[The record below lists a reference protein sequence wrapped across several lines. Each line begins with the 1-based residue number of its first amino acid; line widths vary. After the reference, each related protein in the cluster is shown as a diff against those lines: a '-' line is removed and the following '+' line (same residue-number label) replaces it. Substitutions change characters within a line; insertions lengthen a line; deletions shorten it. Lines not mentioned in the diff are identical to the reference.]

1 MKTIQLTVLLLLFS
15 FLITAQEHTI
25 TYTVKDAV
33 TSEPISD
40 CTISYFDGSQNR
52 YLVTSTDG
60 KFVISTNQNQT
71 VSFSHIAYEA
81 KAVLLSDVKNQTIYL
96 TAKYVQLD
104 GVTVYSAYSPTNKG
118 SSYKYNALQAGSSI
132 SVIGEP
138 DILRHI
144 SSLPGVS
151 QGIESSLG
159 LFVRGGNN
167 GSNGLYFNDVPMYVS
182 SHLMGMFSVFPA
194 DMVNE
199 ATFYMGGLPALKGNQ
214 SSSLLDVSV
223 KRQYGNKFNGKFT
236 LSPYLSGIYTSVPL
250 IKDKLSVQFSGRTS
264 FAPYIVN
271 LFNKTDEKMDI
282 QVYDITTTV
291 DYKASDKHYFDGMFF
306 ATNDF
311 FGYTQNGSQSAQNWR
326 SVIGK
331 LGWRSVWNERLN
343 LNVWTYYTSTYSAQ
357 RDIKFDDTNKT
368 RKSQLGVSSELD
380 EWALN
385 AKLNYS
391 ISDKLLINGGA
402 TFQKQVFK
410 PGNEKYVVSHSDVH
424 HTEIQPNNLLS
435 FFGETAYNPNKYI
448 NLRLGYRHTFQK
460 TKSDNFSN
468 FDVHFL
474 SHIFLTD
481 SWGVELTFD
490 RLNQYYH
497 ILEGLPTGWSMNIMT
512 PGSKEFPAE
521 LTHQYYSG
529 VFWKKDLNKTKL
541 NLSLGGYYRDM
552 QNIVTYK
559 NAINAFGFNSNSWK
573 EEIDLGKGKS
583 YGLEMSGS
591 LQGERFGS
599 TLAYT
604 LSKTDRIFPN
614 VNNGAPFPFKFD
626 RRHIL
631 NLQTK
636 FTVSKYKNRRGKD
649 IEHVLN
655 SVVAYSSGNRAT
667 LAVGSYPGE
676 APPYWGQLMS
686 GQSFP
691 AEFFNN
697 IYDRQLMSQKNGFI
711 MKDYF
716 RIDLAYTLKRV
727 SAKTTNEFSFS
738 VFNVLNRHN
747 PYTYFRENNQWKQL
761 SIVPIMPSVRWT
773 VSW

>member
-1 MKTIQLTVLLLLFS
+1 MKTLKIVLLLLLFS
-15 FLITAQEHTI
+15 LAITAQNNQK
-25 TYTVKDAV
+25 TYTVKDAG
-33 TSEPISD
+33 TSEPVND
-40 CTISYFDGSQNR
+40 CTISYFDGSQNK
-52 YLVTSTDG
+52 YLVTTADG
-60 KFVISTNQNQT
+60 KFMIPGDKNIT
-71 VSFSHIAYEA
+71 VSLSHIGYEA
-81 KAVLLSDVKNQTIYL
+81 KIIQLSEVKNNTIYL

-104 GVTVYSAYSPTNKG
+104 GVTVYSAYSLTNKG

-199 ATFYMGGLPALKGNQ
+199 ATFYMGALPALKGNQ
-214 SSSLLDVSV
+214 SSSLLDVSI
-223 KRQYGNKFNGKFT
+223 KRQYGNKLNGKFT
-236 LSPYLSGIYTSVPL
+236 LSPYLSGLYTSVPL

-282 QVYDITTTV
+282 QVYDITISV

-311 FGYTQNGSQSAQNWR
+311 FGYTQNDSQSAQNWR
-326 SVIGK
+326 SVIDK
-331 LGWRSVWNERLN
+331 LGWHSIWNERLN
-343 LNVWTYYTSTYSAQ
+343 LYVWTYYTNAYSAQ
-357 RDIKFDDTNKT
+357 RDIKFEENNQN

-380 EWALN
+380 EWAMN

-391 ISDKLLINGGA
+391 VNDKLLINGGA

-410 PGNEKYVVSHSDVH
+410 PGNEKYVVSQSDITH
-424 HTEIQPNNLLS
+424 IETLPNNLLS
-435 FFGETAYNPNKYI
+435 FFGETAYNPHKFI

-460 TKSDNFSN
+460 TETDSHSN
-468 FDVHFL
+468 FDMHFL
-474 SHIFLTD
+474 THFFLAD
-481 SWGVELTFD
+481 NWGIELTFD

-497 ILEGLPTGWSMNIMT
+497 ILEGLPTGWSMNIMI
-512 PGSKEFPAE
+512 PASKEFPAE

-529 VFWKKDLNKTKL
+529 IFWKKDLNKTKL

-552 QNIVTYK
+552 QHIVTYK
-559 NAINAFGFNSNSWK
+559 NAINAFGFNSKSWK

-583 YGLEMSGS
+583 YGLEISGS

-604 LSKTDRIFPN
+604 LSKTDRTFPD
-614 VNNGAPFPFKFD
+614 VNNGVSFPFKFD

-636 FTVSKYKNRRGKD
+636 FTVSKYKNSKGKD
-649 IEHVLN
+649 IEHVIN
-655 SVVAYSSGNRAT
+655 SVLAYSSGNRAT

-686 GQSFP
+686 GQNFP
-691 AEFFNN
+691 ADFYNN
-697 IYDRQLMSQKNGFI
+697 IYDRQLMSSKNGFL

-738 VFNVLNRHN
+738 VFNILNRHN
-747 PYTYFRENNQWKQL
+747 PYTYFRESNEWKQL
-761 SIVPIMPSVRWT
+761 SIVPIMPSVRWA

>member
-1 MKTIQLTVLLLLFS
+1 MKTLKTTLLLALFSLTV
-15 FLITAQEHTI
+15 TAQDRQS
-25 TYTVKDAV
+25 TYTVKDAS
-33 TSEPISD
+33 TSEPVSD
-40 CTISYFDGSQNR
+40 CTVSYFDGSQNK
-52 YLVTSTDG
+52 YLVTSGDG
-60 KFVISTNQNQT
+60 KFMISGDKNVV
-71 VSFSHIAYEA
+71 VSLSHIGYET
-81 KAVLLSDVKNQTIYL
+81 KAVQLREIKNNTIYL
-96 TAKYVQLD
+96 TAKYVQLG

-236 LSPYLSGIYTSVPL
+236 LSPYLSGLHTSVPL

-271 LFNKTDEKMDI
+271 LFNKTDEKMGI
-282 QVYDITTTV
+282 QVYDITSTV
-291 DYKASDKHYFDGMFF
+291 DYKVSDKHCFDGMFF

-311 FGYTQNGSQSAQNWR
+311 FDYTQDGLKSAQNWR

-343 LNVWTYYTSTYSAQ
+343 LYVWTYYTSVYSAQ
-357 RDIKFDDTNKT
+357 RDINFDDNNKN

-391 ISDKLLINGGA
+391 VNDKLLINGGA
-402 TFQKQVFK
+402 TLQKQTFK
-410 PGNEKYVVSHSDVH
+410 PGNEKYVVSQSDIN
-424 HTEIQPNNLLS
+424 HTETLPNNLLS
-435 FFGETAYNPNKYI
+435 FFGETVYNPNKFI

-460 TKSDNFSN
+460 TETDNYSN

-474 SHIFLTD
+474 NHLFLTD
-481 SWGVELTFD
+481 NWGVELTFD

-521 LTHQYYSG
+521 LTHQYYFG
-529 VFWKKDLNKTKL
+529 FFWKKDLNKTKL

-559 NAINAFGFNSNSWK
+559 NAINAFGFNSKSWK
-573 EEIDLGKGKS
+573 EEIDLGRGKS
-583 YGLEMSGS
+583 YGLEMSAS
-591 LQGERFGS
+591 LQGGRFGS

-604 LSKTDRIFPN
+604 LSKTDRTFPN
-614 VNNGAPFPFKFD
+614 VNNGVSFPFKFD

-636 FTVSKYKNRRGKD
+636 FTVSKCKNSKGKD
-649 IEHVLN
+649 IEHFIN
-655 SVVAYSSGNRAT
+655 SVLAYSSGNRTT
-667 LAVGSYPGE
+667 LAIGSYPGE
-676 APPYWGQLMS
+676 APPYWGQLMA
-686 GQSFP
+686 GQNFP
-691 AEFFNN
+691 ADFYNN
-697 IYDRQLMSQKNGFI
+697 IYDRQLMSSKNGFT
-711 MKDYF
+711 MKAYF

-727 SAKTTNEFSFS
+727 GAKTTNEFSFS
-738 VFNVLNRHN
+738 VFNILNRHN
-747 PYTYFRENNQWKQL
+747 PYTYFRENNEWKQL
-761 SIVPIMPSVRWT
+761 SIVPIMPSVRWA

>member
-1 MKTIQLTVLLLLFS
+1 M
-15 FLITAQEHTI
+15 
-25 TYTVKDAV
+25 
-33 TSEPISD
+33 
-40 CTISYFDGSQNR
+40 
-52 YLVTSTDG
+52 
-60 KFVISTNQNQT
+60 
-71 VSFSHIAYEA
+71 
-81 KAVLLSDVKNQTIYL
+81 

-104 GVTVYSAYSPTNKG
+104 GVTVYSAYSSTNKG
-118 SSYKYNALQAGSSI
+118 SSYKYSALQAGSSI

-236 LSPYLSGIYTSVPL
+236 LSPYLSGLYTSVPL

-271 LFNKTDEKMDI
+271 LFNRTDEKMDI
-282 QVYDITTTV
+282 QVFDITTTI
-291 DYKASDKHYFDGMFF
+291 DFKASDKHYFDGMFF

-331 LGWRSVWNERLN
+331 LGWRSVWNEKLN
-343 LNVWTYYTSTYSAQ
+343 MNVWAYYTNAYSAQ
-357 RDIKFDDTNKT
+357 KNVKFDENQTN

-391 ISDKLLINGGA
+391 VNDKLLINGGA
-402 TFQKQVFK
+402 TLQKQVFK
-410 PGNEKYVVSHSDVH
+410 PGNEKYVVSHSDVS
-424 HTEIQPNNLLS
+424 HTETLPNTLLS
-435 FFGETAYNPNKYI
+435 VFGETAYNPNKRL
-448 NLRLGYRHTFQK
+448 NMRLGYRHTFQK
-460 TKSDNFSN
+460 TETDNYTN

-474 SHIFLTD
+474 NHIFLTD
-481 SWGVELTFD
+481 NWGVELTFD

-529 VFWKKDLNKTKL
+529 IFWKKGLNKMKL

-559 NAINAFGFNSNSWK
+559 NAINAFGFNSKSWK
-573 EEIDLGKGKS
+573 EEIDLGKGSS

-604 LSKTDRIFPN
+604 LSKTDRTFPN
-614 VNNGAPFPFKFD
+614 VNKGVAFPFKFD

-636 FTVSKYKNRRGKD
+636 FTVSKYKNSKGRE

-655 SVVAYSSGNRAT
+655 SVVAYSSGNRTT

-676 APPYWGQLMS
+676 APPYWGQLMG

-691 AEFFNN
+691 AEFYNN
-697 IYDRQLMSQKNGFI
+697 IYDRQLMSSKNGFV

-727 SAKTTNEFSFS
+727 SAKTTNEFSLS

-747 PYTYFRENNQWKQL
+747 PYTYFREKNEWKQL